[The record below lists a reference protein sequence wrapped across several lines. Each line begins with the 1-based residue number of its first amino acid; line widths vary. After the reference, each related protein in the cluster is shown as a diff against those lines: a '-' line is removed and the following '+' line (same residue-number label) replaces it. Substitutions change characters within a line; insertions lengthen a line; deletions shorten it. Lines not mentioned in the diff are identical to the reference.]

1 MASPTP
7 NSVHVPTTAKPAPP
21 AKKLSMAQLKAVLE
35 KLITM
40 MQDEAA
46 PVVKAYKSEHAARQ
60 LDPATHKVV
69 GSKQLT
75 DGIRALFAIQGDK
88 SVIQSLRFDAEK
100 FTPDAAKAWLKA
112 HNYSTAQFEA
122 AIAKQMQDC
131 AMCGNAVDADE
142 FTEVD
147 GQMVCVD
154 CAEEMQQVQKATYS
168 DESWATPSSDL
179 DTNSYCSVCLVDEN
193 LAGAEKIKAKCHLP
207 VRKTPGGSINKA
219 ALRNASAR
227 LEQTQMSAA
236 SKATAKRKLAR
247 MMTQAG
253 IESNLNKEDVNIE
266 ATVEVL
272 KSDDEL
278 RVSYGVAYPMF
289 PPGVVDS
296 QRDFMSESAIR
307 DTAWRYLS
315 NSARYDM
322 HHTKLDVAKSE
333 AVVVESYLAPIDFD
347 WPKPDGTVKHIV
359 KGSWIVATHYPDP
372 DVWARVRKGEFGA
385 YSIRGKGKRKPVVV

>member
-1 MASPTP
+1 MANPTP
-7 NSVHVPTTAKPAPP
+7 NDVHVNTTAKPAPP
-21 AKKLSMAQLKAVLE
+21 VKKLSMAQLKVVLE
-35 KLITM
+35 RLITL

-46 PVVKAYKSEHAARQ
+46 PDAAKVSKIYAHEHAARQ

-207 VRKTPGGSINKA
+207 VRKIPGGPINKA

-247 MMTQAG
+247 LMAQAG
-253 IESNLNKEDVNIE
+253 IESSLNKEDIAIE
-266 ATVEVL
+266 ANIIKADNERQVAYGIAYPAMPLGWKDTQSDWANLDTIERMAHTFML
-272 KSDDEL
+272 KSRRYDIQH
-278 RVSYGVAYPMF
+278 
-289 PPGVVDS
+289 
-296 QRDFMSESAIR
+296 QRDASP
-307 DTAWRYLS
+307 T
-315 NSARYDM
+315 
-322 HHTKLDVAKSE
+322 E
-333 AVVVESYLAPIDFD
+333 AVVVESYLAPVDFEMNGY
-347 WPKPDGTVKHIV
+347 KVT
-359 KGSWIVATHYPDP
+359 KGSWVVATHFPDAASWQM
-372 DVWARVRKGEFGA
+372 VKSGKVNA
-385 YSIRGKGKRKPVVV
+385 YSIRGRGKRTPIVAKS